1 MRKTKVK
8 RVALV
13 GMDGERLYFP
23 DEYSRTLPDWA
34 ILSALYEV
42 GKNYWVGKDLI
53 LPHANGF
60 YKYEVYTVTYR

>member
-1 MRKTKVK
+1 MKKTKVK

-13 GMDGERLYFP
+13 GLNGERLYFP

-60 YKYEVYTVTYR
+60 VYTVTYR

>member
-1 MRKTKVK
+1 MKKTKVK

-13 GMDGERLYFP
+13 GLNGERLYFP

-60 YKYEVYTVTYR
+60 

>member
-1 MRKTKVK
+1 MKKTKVK

-13 GMDGERLYFP
+13 GLDGERLYFP

-34 ILSALYEV
+34 ILSALHAI

>member
-8 RVALV
+8 RVELV
-13 GMDGERLYFP
+13 GLDGERIYFP

-34 ILSALYEV
+34 ILGALYEV

-53 LPHANGF
+53 LPHASGF